1 MKLLSLTGLKYLV
14 DKIKLM
20 LSKKAD
26 ADNDAQEIIANKY
39 YSTEYCIRNN
49 GEELYINY
57 DSNNSSLKISD
68 TNQGSGT
75 YTFIPLIGS
84 DETVSLRMNVIS
96 TQEINN
102 NIGDISGNN
111 YYIVTDGYELVG
123 NIKINRPDDLI
134 IIQLDGS
141 VYCEIYGDIKWA
153 KEPNFV
159 QGNTYLIQIRNG
171 LAIWEEFK

>member
-1 MKLLSLTGLKYLV
+1 MKVLNLTGLKYLV
-14 DKIKLM
+14 DKIKFM

-26 ADNDAQEIIANKY
+26 VDNDAQEIIANKY

-57 DSNNSSLKISD
+57 DSNNSSLKLSD
-68 TNQGSGT
+68 TNQGIGSST
-75 YTFIPLIGS
+75 YIPLTGS
-84 DETVSLRMNVIS
+84 DEIVSTRMNVIN
-96 TQEINN
+96 TDEIGV

-111 YYIVTDGYELVG
+111 YYIITPGYELLG
-123 NIKINRPDDLI
+123 NINYSSPDELI
-134 IIQLDGS
+134 VIQLDGS
-141 VYCEIYGDIKWA
+141 SYCEIHGNIKWS
-153 KEPNFV
+153 KEPNFT

>member
-14 DKIKLM
+14 DKIKFM

-57 DSNNSSLKISD
+57 DSNNSRLKISD
-68 TNQGSGT
+68 TNQGIGT
-75 YTFIPLIGS
+75 STFVPLTGS
-84 DETVSLRMNVIS
+84 DETVGLRMNVIS
-96 TQEINN
+96 TQEMGN

-123 NIKINRPDDLI
+123 NITINRPDDLI

-141 VYCEIYGDIKWA
+141 VSCEIYGYIKWA

-171 LAIWEEFK
+171 LATWEEFK

>member
-1 MKLLSLTGLKYLV
+1 MV

-26 ADNDAQEIIANKY
+26 ADNDAQDIIANKY

-57 DSNNSSLKISD
+57 DSDKCSLKISD
-68 TNQGSGT
+68 TNQGVGT
-75 YTFIPLIGS
+75 STFIPLTGS
-84 DETVSLRMNVIS
+84 DETVWLRMNVIS
-96 TQEINN
+96 TQEMDD
-102 NIGDISGNN
+102 NIGDIAGNN
-111 YYIVTDGYELVG
+111 YYIVTDGYSLLG
-123 NIKINRPDDLI
+123 NITINRPDELI
-134 IIQLDGS
+134 IIQLEGS
-141 VYCEIYGDIKWA
+141 PYCEIYGDIKWS

-171 LAIWEEFK
+171 LATWEEFQ